1 LPHTPRS
8 ARNWTIEYCQIWI
21 FSIVLNCPLL
31 AATATPRSADL
42 VTPEQIADL
51 TARSPLGRHLD
62 WHAQHLENDAAQFR
76 MPFAEH
82 NVTAGNMV
90 HGGAIS
96 ALADAAATAACWATP
111 RAGADSRGATVALSV
126 NFLRAAL
133 GVDLVANARVVQRG
147 GSLCV
152 ADVEVRDDA
161 GALIALAR
169 ATYKLSHGTR
179 S

>member
-1 LPHTPRS
+1 MDF
-8 ARNWTIEYCQIWI
+8 AQ
-21 FSIVLNCPLL
+21 L
-31 AATATPRSADL
+31 ADS
-42 VTPEQIADL
+42 

-62 WHAQHLENDAAQFR
+62 WHAEHIADDRARMR

-82 NVTAGNMV
+82 NVTVGNMV

-111 RAGADSRGATVALSV
+111 EAGASSRGATVSLTV

-133 GVDLVANARVVQRG
+133 GANLVADARVVQRG

-152 ADVEVRDDA
+152 ADVEVRDDG

-169 ATYKLSHGTR
+169 ATYKLSHQAR
-179 S
+179 N